1 MRPVVTDG
9 FVGLAWSVCL
19 SVGLSVT
26 AVNLQKTSE
35 TIEMPFW
42 LSTRVGLRNHILH
55 GVQIPMEKGKF
66 WGGMGRP
73 FTPLYSIGIPSMCG
87 GYVGLL
93 SNCFG
98 HLLWGRIAVLQ
109 ENYWQLSILNREDTI
124 LITLSIFLS
133 ADCLNQFKM
142 RCRNQW
148 DLVECTLTQPGEYQ
162 WTVHMRRRC
171 GLLSN

>member
-1 MRPVVTDG
+1 MSDADCTPGRESR
-9 FVGLAWSVCL
+9 SVAAIVYFF
-19 SVGLSVT
+19 SS
-26 AVNLQKTSE
+26 
-35 TIEMPFW
+35 
-42 LSTRVGLRNHILH
+42 
-55 GVQIPMEKGKF
+55 
-66 WGGMGRP
+66 
-73 FTPLYSIGIPSMCG
+73 
-87 GYVGLL
+87 LL
-93 SNCFG
+93 
-98 HLLWGRIAVLQ
+98 GRIAVLQ